1 MKKTFTIK
9 AAARSDLGKGASRR
23 LRRTDQ
29 VPGVVYGAN
38 KASESIM
45 IGHNHLLRLLENES
59 FYTQILELDIDD
71 KKEYVILRDLQ
82 RHHFKPRIMHID
94 LQRVNENEKIT
105 MNIPLHFSGAELSPA
120 VKLSGG
126 LVSRLMQDVEVCC
139 LPKDLPEFIDV
150 NLSKLEI
157 NQTIHL
163 SDLVLS
169 SDVEFVSLAHNED
182 KPVATAYMLRAADEA
197 ATAVAASAVPAST
210 EAKPKAK
217 TEKKGK

>member
-9 AAARSDLGKGASRR
+9 AAARSNLGKGASRR

-38 KASESIM
+38 KAPASIM

-59 FYTQILELDIDD
+59 FYTQILELDTDD
-71 KKEYVILRDLQ
+71 KKEYVLLRDLQ
-82 RHHFKPRIMHID
+82 RHHYKPRIMHID
-94 LQRVNENEKIT
+94 LQRVSENEKVAV
-105 MNIPLHFSGAELSPA
+105 NIPLHFSGAELSPA

-139 LPKDLPEFIDV
+139 LPKDLPEFINVD
-150 NLSKLEI
+150 LSKLEI

-163 SDLVLS
+163 SDLVLT
-169 SDVEFVSLAHNED
+169 SDVEFVSLAHGEN
-182 KPVATAYMLRAADEA
+182 KPVATSYMLHAAEEA
-197 ATAVAASAVPAST
+197 AVTAAAPAA
-210 EAKPKAK
+210 EKAK
-217 TEKKGK
+217 AEKKPEKKGRER